1 MLSLELTSSRKKYI
15 YRYMEEHDIADVIEY
30 QEIYQLCKN
39 DSRYIEF
46 LEMLKKLV
54 NKILNAKPAECP
66 TRDDDSD

>member
-1 MLSLELTSSRKKYI
+1 
-15 YRYMEEHDIADVIEY
+15 MEKHDIADVIEY

>member
-1 MLSLELTSSRKKYI
+1 
-15 YRYMEEHDIADVIEY
+15 MEEHDIADVIEY

-54 NKILNAKPAECP
+54 NKILNANRRSALPEMTIQIDVDLFKIFF
-66 TRDDDSD
+66 